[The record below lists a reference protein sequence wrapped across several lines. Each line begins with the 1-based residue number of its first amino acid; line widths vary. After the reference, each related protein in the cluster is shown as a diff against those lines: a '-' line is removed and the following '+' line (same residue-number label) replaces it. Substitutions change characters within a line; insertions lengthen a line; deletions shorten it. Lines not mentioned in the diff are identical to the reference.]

1 MFKIPMGKSAIQK
14 MGFQKIFS
22 GNFSIFLGYPLDS
35 RFTNWKSY
43 REFALFQNDLSKKF
57 FPENFQNFQYGFI
70 FFRCRLFINTELK
83 THKYMKK
90 NTVKINENTLKQI
103 VAESVKKVLK
113 ESDINNRDFDMSP
126 EAVSYRNGN
135 LRGEPQYINPQ
146 SLKADIEQLIHYLM
160 VSEGDSPRAQ
170 KAYQKALQIKQ
181 DIFNKIDLLNENK

>member
-1 MFKIPMGKSAIQK
+1 
-14 MGFQKIFS
+14 
-22 GNFSIFLGYPLDS
+22 
-35 RFTNWKSY
+35 
-43 REFALFQNDLSKKF
+43 
-57 FPENFQNFQYGFI
+57 
-70 FFRCRLFINTELK
+70 
-83 THKYMKK
+83 MKK